1 MMQLRWIV
9 LLGVFTTIIA
19 STGADAQT
27 TTLYYQSNAMTG
39 TSDYL
44 TAGATSLTTAPV
56 IGSISG
62 SIVLTGSIAASD
74 LELSSYSFS
83 FSGNNGSPFTLGGVV
98 QGPYPGTFSFGNG
111 QFEGGSVSFFVTTA
125 NGAITGASGSLGD
138 GPYGGIT
145 LLTLGPDGD
154 KFQYEYGN
162 HVLGGCINE
171 IYEGAPAIN
180 PCDVEVSSSAA
191 GVWTVQTAP
200 VPLPPSI
207 WLLLTAIGP
216 MSWVTYRSKRA
227 AYQAAQ

>member
-1 MMQLRWIV
+1 MEIRWIA
-9 LLGVFTTIIA
+9 LLSFFITIMT
-19 STGADAQT
+19 STGVEAQT

-44 TAGATSLTTAPV
+44 TAGATSLTSAAV

-62 SIVLTGSIAASD
+62 TIVLTGSIGAD
-74 LELSSYSFS
+74 NLYLSSYNFS
-83 FSGNNGSPFTLGGVV
+83 FIGNNGSPLTLGGVV

-145 LLTLGPDGD
+145 QLTLGPSGD

-171 IYEGAPAIN
+171 IYEGSPAIN
-180 PCDVEVSSSAA
+180 PCDVDVSSSAA

-207 WLLLTAIGP
+207 WLLLSAMGP

-227 AYQAAQ
+227 AHQATQ